1 MIMIMNPDVAPT
13 CEIYPKKVIK
23 FCWWPFSFSR
33 IAPLSGLGCHQ
44 LENLCHTAKP
54 EEAAEC
60 QTKVGNV

>member
-1 MIMIMNPDVAPT
+1 MIMNMNMNPDVAPT
-13 CEIYPKKVIK
+13 FIVIK
-23 FCWWPFSFSR
+23 FCLWPFSFSR